1 MIMSDIAMKASMLA
15 PPHARQFQDS
25 APSRGVPLRAILVV
39 VGATMTM
46 ALGFGALALI
56 SVFMRPLEAEF
67 GWSRAETSLAY
78 AIATVGMALGGVVW
92 GWASDRVNMRVLL
105 AIGGSGM
112 ALPLL
117 AMAGVQSLWQLYAAH
132 LVLGGLGFSV
142 LYAPVLAA
150 TGEWFDRRRGLAV
163 GIVTAGGALGQG
175 VLPFVANALI
185 DTLGWRLAFLSLA
198 LAAVAGLASTLPYVT
213 RPSGA
218 RSGTAAVASAEAG
231 SGASVRL
238 RLGILA
244 LAAFLCCACMG
255 VPLVHLASFV
265 GMVCGSPALGA
276 TSLLTAM
283 VCGTVGRV
291 CFGLAA
297 DRIGYLTSYAL
308 ASAIQTA
315 CVAAYP
321 LLSGN
326 LSFLALS
333 AVFGFGFAGNMT
345 CLILCV
351 RDLTPASRFG
361 SALGVVMLVAWV
373 GMGVGGYAGGM
384 LFDLTQGYTL
394 SFLLAAAAGVLN
406 LAAIGTLLLMRRP
419 AASAL
424 QASTAAAAT

>member
-1 MIMSDIAMKASMLA
+1 MRTPQQQAIPGD
-15 PPHARQFQDS
+15 
-25 APSRGVPLRAILVV
+25 GVPLRGILVV
-39 VGATMTM
+39 IGATVAM

-67 GWSRAETSLAY
+67 GWSRAETSFAY
-78 AIATVGMALGGVVW
+78 AIATIGMALGGVVW
-92 GWASDRVNMRVLL
+92 GWASDRVNIRILL
-105 AIGGSGM
+105 AIGGSGLV
-112 ALPLL
+112 LPLL
-117 AMAGVQSLWQLYAAH
+117 AMAGIQELWQIYAAH
-132 LVLGGLGFSV
+132 LVLGALGFSV

-175 VLPFVANALI
+175 ILPFVANDLI
-185 DTLGWRLAFLSLA
+185 DALGWRLAFVSLA
-198 LAAVAGLASTLPYVT
+198 LAAAAALASTLPYVT

-218 RSGTAAVASAEAG
+218 KSATAAAARADDATGAG
-231 SGASVRL
+231 VKL

-244 LAAFLCCACMG
+244 LAALLCCACMG

-276 TSLLTAM
+276 TSLLVAM
-283 VCGTVGRV
+283 AFGTVGRV

-297 DRIGYLTSYAL
+297 DRIGYLRSYAL

-321 LLSGN
+321 MLSDN
-326 LSFLALS
+326 VSLLALS

-351 RDLTPASRFG
+351 REFTPASRFG
-361 SALGVVMLVAWV
+361 SALGVVMLVAWL

-384 LFDLTQGYTL
+384 LFDLTQGYAL
-394 SFLLAAAAGVLN
+394 SFMLAAAAGVLN
-406 LAAIGTLLLMRRP
+406 LTAIGAIMVMGRTTRGAPDPR
-419 AASAL
+419 AA
-424 QASTAAAAT
+424 TAAG

>member
-1 MIMSDIAMKASMLA
+1 
-15 PPHARQFQDS
+15 
-25 APSRGVPLRAILVV
+25 
-39 VGATMTM
+39 
-46 ALGFGALALI
+46 
-56 SVFMRPLEAEF
+56 
-67 GWSRAETSLAY
+67 
-78 AIATVGMALGGVVW
+78 MALGGVVW
-92 GWASDRVNMRVLL
+92 GWATDRVNIRVLL
-105 AIGGSGM
+105 AIGGFGM

-117 AMAGVQSLWQLYAAH
+117 AMAGVQSLWQLYVAH

-185 DTLGWRLAFLSLA
+185 DVFGWRLAFLSLA
-198 LAAVAGLASTLPYVT
+198 LAAAAGLASTLPYVS
-213 RPSGA
+213 RPPGAKAAAGTGA
-218 RSGTAAVASAEAG
+218 RTEAG
-231 SGASVRL
+231 SGVGMTL

-244 LAAFLCCACMG
+244 LAAFLCCTCMG

-276 TSLLTAM
+276 TSLLVAM
-283 VCGTVGRV
+283 AFGTVGRV

-297 DRIGYLTSYAL
+297 DRIGYLPSYAL

-321 LLSGN
+321 LLGGN
-326 LSFLALS
+326 VSLLALS
-333 AVFGFGFAGNMT
+333 AIFGFGFAGNMT

-351 RDLTPASRFG
+351 RDFTPASRFG
-361 SALGVVMLVAWV
+361 SALGVVLLVAWV

-384 LFDLTQGYTL
+384 LFDFTRAYTL
-394 SFLLAAAAGVLN
+394 SFLLAAAAGLLN
-406 LAAIGTLLLMRRP
+406 LAAIGSLVLMRRTAAGSLQAP
-419 AASAL
+419 AAAI
-424 QASTAAAAT
+424 AT